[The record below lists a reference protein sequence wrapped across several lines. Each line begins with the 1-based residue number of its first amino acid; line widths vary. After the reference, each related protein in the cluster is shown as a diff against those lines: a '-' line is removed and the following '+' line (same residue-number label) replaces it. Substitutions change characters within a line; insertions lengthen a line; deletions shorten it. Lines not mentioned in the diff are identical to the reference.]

1 MFLQYKEL
9 ISHCI
14 SHMYR
19 SYRYGISNF
28 SHVYHHHA
36 YENIEYFQHLR
47 SALVPSQSLP
57 QRSQHYSNL

>member
-47 SALVPSQSLP
+47 SALVPSQS
-57 QRSQHYSNL
+57 